1 MKPRIPFNIGIL
13 KITDDIAKGMVPV
26 EVVDVFDGMS
36 TNFHDQGLFSIPIFG
51 EVGSKERDVTF
62 SYINLNTKI
71 LNPIMYERLVK
82 LKSLYK
88 DIMLGTRY
96 AEFDPILKDFV
107 PSTPLEGETGYA
119 FFVKNLPKIEFK
131 KNNSPRRNIM
141 IDIIEKY
148 RKDLFIDK
156 YVVLPAG
163 LRDLV
168 IDENGQTSEDEIN
181 EMYRRMI
188 SISNSLS
195 LMSYGEGSNDQ
206 GLDMPRK
213 NLQLIAYEI
222 YRHIHGIIDDK
233 KGFAQARFGSRN
245 IFNGTRNVLS
255 AMDTSV
261 EVSDGIRSP
270 DINTTHAGL
279 FQTMKGILPMTIHR
293 LRNHPLYNHAFTGD
307 NEFVYLVNKK
317 TLKSERVEVDQFI
330 IDNWQSVE
338 GIEKLINRFSN
349 PDMRYKPIQIS
360 GHYLGLIYKDEEKFQ
375 ILKDIDELPEG
386 WDKNN
391 VQPLRYI
398 EYVYAAMY
406 PILYEQRGMLTR
418 YPVTGMGSTYPCK
431 IYTKTTTTARS
442 LREYENGEPL
452 DGDPAREFPWVNPGD
467 EPSYFSTTSAHSTR
481 LSSLGADHD
490 GKHIARSVSNNR
502 ECIEV

>member
-1 MKPRIPFNIGIL
+1 MKPKIPFNIGIL
-13 KITDDIAKGMVPV
+13 HLTDDVVKNLQPV
-26 EVVDVFDGMS
+26 EVVDVFDGLS
-36 TNFHDQGLFSIPIFG
+36 NNFHDQGLFSVEIFG
-51 EVGSKERDVTF
+51 EVGSPERDTQF

-96 AEFDPILKDFV
+96 AEFDEILKDFV
-107 PSTPLEGETGYA
+107 PSTPLDGDTGYA
-119 FFVKNLPKIEFK
+119 FFVKHLPKIEFK

-141 IDIIEKY
+141 VDIIEKY
-148 RKDLFIDK
+148 RKNLFIDK

-163 LRDLV
+163 LRDLTV
-168 IDENGQTSEDEIN
+168 DDNGQSSEDEIN

-188 SISNSLS
+188 SISNSMR
-195 LMSYGEGSNDQ
+195 LMSTTGRDDA

-222 YRHIHGIIDDK
+222 YRYIHGIIDDK

-245 IFNGTRNVLS
+245 VFNGTRNVLS

-261 EVSDGIRSP
+261 EIASGIRSP

-293 LRNHPLYNHAFTGD
+293 LRNHPLYLHAFTGD
-307 NEFVYLVNKK
+307 AEFINLVNKK
-317 TLKSERVEVDQFI
+317 TLKSERVDVDQFV

-338 GIEKLINRFSN
+338 GIEKLVQKFSQ
-349 PDMRYKPIQIS
+349 PEMRYKPITIS
-360 GHYLGLIYKDEEKFQ
+360 GHYFGLIYKDEEKFQ

-391 VQPLRYI
+391 VQPIRYI

-406 PILYEQRGMLTR
+406 PILYDQRGMLTR

-431 IYTKTTTTARS
+431 IYTKTTTSAKS
-442 LREYENGEPL
+442 LQEYENGDKL
-452 DGDPAREFPWVNPGD
+452 DQEPAREFPWVNPGE
-467 EPSYFSTTSAHSTR
+467 EPTYFSTTSAHSSF
-481 LSSLGADHD
+481 LSGLGADHD
-490 GKHIARSVSNNR
+490 GEMWNN
-502 ECIEV
+502 C